1 MRKPLYDPQ
10 TDRVLSPVYP
20 SHECEFVTRESIFRH
35 PPELDV
41 SVVVP
46 CYNAER
52 FLPGCL
58 ESLAAQQA
66 SCSYEVILVDDGSW
80 DRTGELL
87 EKAAAERGSTRP
99 PWPGRVREKGT
110 SPVKLCNSPLSHR
123 YTVVTSATPSRSVP
137 PSVGSR
143 PVTAGRARL

>member
-1 MRKPLYDPQ
+1 MGVSAYC
-10 TDRVLSPVYP
+10 SPEKRSSTRACSTRP
-20 SHECEFVTRESIFRH
+20 RPVT
-35 PPELDV
+35 V
-41 SVVVP
+41 
-46 CYNAER
+46 
-52 FLPGCL
+52 
-58 ESLAAQQA
+58 
-66 SCSYEVILVDDGSW
+66 
-80 DRTGELL
+80 
-87 EKAAAERGSTRP
+87 EKAAADRGNTRA